1 MARLWPSH
9 FTQVLRRATCN
20 RLSYGIQVQVQEN
33 VQVRSIQ
40 SNCRVCTLGSSVCTA
55 LFGRSTAEVRL
66 QHPMV
71 LGDVETWWRPTEAI
85 SPTNLERAE
94 RLPGGC
100 GVGACGVPKEWFC
113 LWGGLCHPHPD
124 SALTQIANIM
134 FDAFQIEACL
144 FSKDPPGSQFSF
156 RPVGNPRR
164 SGIMQDAGPDDTTRL
179 VTIFLG
185 ANDASL
191 LEENPK
197 QHVSWL

>member
-1 MARLWPSH
+1 MVEADGSNFSDQPGEGGAVAGWLWSRRLWCSKRV
-9 FTQVLRRATCN
+9 VLF
-20 RLSYGIQVQVQEN
+20 V
-33 VQVRSIQ
+33 
-40 SNCRVCTLGSSVCTA
+40 
-55 LFGRSTAEVRL
+55 
-66 QHPMV
+66 
-71 LGDVETWWRPTEAI
+71 
-85 SPTNLERAE
+85 
-94 RLPGGC
+94 
-100 GVGACGVPKEWFC
+100 
-113 LWGGLCHPHPD
+113 GGLCHPHPD